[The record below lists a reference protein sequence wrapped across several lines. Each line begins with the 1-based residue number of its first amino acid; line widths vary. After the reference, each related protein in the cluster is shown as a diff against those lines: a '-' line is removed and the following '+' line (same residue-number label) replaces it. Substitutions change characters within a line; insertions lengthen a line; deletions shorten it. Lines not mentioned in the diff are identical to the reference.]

1 MAKGSVIGIV
11 IGTLAAVGGGFAFG
25 AFALKSLAPQP
36 QQQQNQH
43 AKPEASPK
51 TPPKV
56 AEVKTL
62 PTIVVNLRD
71 PANAV
76 VRVDA
81 VVVIE
86 PDTPEAAAIAA
97 KVGDDLVAYVKTVS
111 ASELEGPTGFQ
122 YFREDLRKRAV
133 QVGGGKVKELYLQ
146 SFVVQ

>member
-1 MAKGSVIGIV
+1 MTKGSVIGIV
-11 IGTLAAVGGGFAFG
+11 VGTLAAVGGGFAFG

-36 QQQQNQH
+36 QQNQQ
-43 AKPEASPK
+43 AKPEASAKGP
-51 TPPKV
+51 TKV

-62 PTIVVNLRD
+62 PTIVVNLRE
-71 PANAV
+71 PASAV
-76 VRVDA
+76 VRLDA

-122 YFREDLRKRAV
+122 YFREDLRRRAV
-133 QVGGGKVKELYLQ
+133 QAGGAKVKELYLQ